1 MTLDAGIVTRLL
13 TEVGLAGYETRDVS
27 TLSGGEAQRVALA
40 RTLANGPEVVLLDE
54 PTSALDDASKGQ
66 VEAVIAAL
74 MRERFLTTVLVTHD
88 SAQAARLGHRVLVM
102 GGGRLAQNGMKG
114 DS

>member
-1 MTLDAGIVTRLL
+1 MTRMLK
-13 TEVGLAGYETRDVS
+13 EVGLAGYETRDVS

-40 RTLANGPEVVLLDE
+40 RTLANSPDVVLLDE

-66 VEAVIAAL
+66 VEAVIVDL
-74 MRERFLTTVLVTHD
+74 VRERSLTTVLVTHHA
-88 SAQAARLGHRVLVM
+88 AQAARVGHRVMVM
-102 GGGRLAQNGMKG
+102 DAGRLARDGLKG